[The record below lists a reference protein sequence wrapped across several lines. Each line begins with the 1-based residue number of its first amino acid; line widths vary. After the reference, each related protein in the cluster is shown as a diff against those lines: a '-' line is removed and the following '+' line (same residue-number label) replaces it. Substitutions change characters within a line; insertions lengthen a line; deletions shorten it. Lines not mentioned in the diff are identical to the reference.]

1 MNRLSQCLQSISILL
16 KEREISFALVGGIA
30 VSAQA
35 EPRFTRDVDLAVD
48 IPNDRDAEALIRHL
62 RTLDYHV
69 LAIVEQEAT
78 NRLSTVRMTSSTE
91 GEEGIVIDLLFASSG
106 IEAEVVAQA
115 EALDVFENLQIPVA
129 KVGHL
134 IALKILSR
142 DDSERPQDA
151 ADLKSLIKMASDEE
165 INRAE
170 VALKNIQVLGFHRD
184 RDLLRLFE
192 SALETF
198 SPVS

>member
-1 MNRLSQCLQSISILL
+1 M
-16 KEREISFALVGGIA
+16 
-30 VSAQA
+30 
-35 EPRFTRDVDLAVD
+35 D